1 MISIVHMRDVHE
13 SLRRL
18 DLNLLPVLDALVT
31 ERHVT
36 RAAHRLGLSQPAT
49 SHALARLRDLLGDPL
64 LVRGP
69 GGLVP
74 TPRALAIA
82 PRVREALEL
91 TARALA
97 GEPAFDPATARRAF
111 HVAAS
116 DYAELVV
123 LPRLVAAIRTLAPG
137 VDLWSYPVPADPAAA
152 LADGTIDVA
161 LVPRRPSWPAG
172 VYERRLFD
180 ETFTCAVRRGHP
192 AAQRRLTLPRFCELD
207 HLLVAP
213 RGTTGSYVDDALAA
227 AGRTRRIAVA
237 VPHFLVAPHVI
248 AATDL
253 IATLATRVARTF
265 EATLRLALLAPPVEL
280 TGFTIA
286 LAWHERTQRDP
297 AHRWLREQIHAA
309 ATDHDR

>member
-1 MISIVHMRDVHE
+1 MRDVHDG
-13 SLRRL
+13 LRRV
-18 DLNLLPVLDALVT
+18 DLNLLPVLDALIG

-36 RAAHRLGLSQPAT
+36 RAARKVGLSQPAT
-49 SHALARLRDLLGDPL
+49 SHALARLRELLGDAL

-74 TPRALAIA
+74 TPRALALA

-91 TARALA
+91 MARALA
-97 GEPAFDPATARRAF
+97 DEPAFAPASARRAF

-123 LPRLVAAIRTLAPG
+123 LPGLVAALRAQAPG
-137 VDLWSYPVPADPAAA
+137 VELWSHPVPADPAAA
-152 LADGTIDVA
+152 LADGTVDVC
-161 LVPRRPSWPAG
+161 LVPRRGAWPAG

-180 ETFTCAVRRGHP
+180 ESFTCVVRYGHP
-192 AAQRRLTLPRFCELD
+192 AARRRLTLPRFCELD

-227 AGRTRRIAVA
+227 VGRTRRVAVA
-237 VPHFLVAPHVI
+237 VPHFLVAPHVV

-253 IATLATRVARTF
+253 IATLATRVARAF
-265 EATLRLALLAPPVEL
+265 EPTLGLVALSPPVEL

-286 LAWHERTQRDP
+286 MVWHERGQRDP
-297 AHRWLREQIHAA
+297 AQRWLREQVAVAA
-309 ATDHDR
+309 GDAR